1 MMRNFTLA
9 LILLISGGCTQ
20 MPPQK
25 TPETASTGT
34 GQNQTAATATNSI
47 PTRPQDPKMKAFID
61 DLMGKMTLEEKI
73 GQLNLVS
80 VGFTVTG
87 PVVSEN
93 VDENITKGL
102 VGGVFNTFTPIAVRK
117 LQEKAITQSRLK
129 IPLLFG
135 YDVIHGHR
143 TIFPMPIALAASW
156 DLAAIERSARIAADE
171 ASADGLNWVFSPM
184 VDIARD
190 PRWGRIAEGAGEDT
204 WLGCQ
209 IAKAMV
215 RGYQGNDLSANN
227 TVMACVKHFALYGA
241 AEAGRDYNTTDMSE
255 RRMME
260 EYLPPYKAALDAG
273 AASVMSS
280 FNDINGVAA
289 TGNRWLMTE
298 LLRNQWGFDGMVV
311 TDYTAI
317 NELIPHGL
325 GKNEYE
331 VAKVALDAGIDMDM
345 VGEVFLKHLGQLVK
359 DKKVTEDQ
367 INVACRRI
375 LEAKYKL
382 GLFEDPYRYANEQR
396 AKETLLKKEYRDAS
410 RDIARRTMVL
420 LKNRNQTLPL
430 KKTGSI
436 ALVGPLVKSQV
447 DQLGNWN
454 GAGDWKQAISV
465 EQGIRNVAGPGL
477 KITYAKGANIADDT
491 LMLRRL
497 NAHGGNIEVD
507 PRSAEAMIREAV
519 QVARR
524 ADVVV
529 AVVGESQGM
538 TGEASSRSDITLP
551 GRQLDLLKALKATGK
566 PLVVVLMNG
575 RPMALKWENDNV
587 DAMLEAWFPG
597 TEGGNAIADV
607 LFGNYNPSGKITA
620 TFPQNVGQVPIYYNA
635 KMTGRPYGGQQ
646 LDKYKSRYLDVSNDP
661 LYPFGFG
668 LSYTTFSI
676 SAPTLSTA
684 NLQPG
689 GNMTVSVQVQ
699 NTGNYDGE
707 EVVQLYVQDL
717 VGTVSRPVKE
727 LKNFRKVFLK
737 KGETQTV
744 TFTLTENDL
753 KFYDI
758 NMKYVAE
765 PGDFMV
771 YVGSNSRDVKSAP
784 FTLTASG
791 ASAGNP

>member
-1 MMRNFTLA
+1 MN
-9 LILLISGGCTQ
+9 
-20 MPPQK
+20 PQK
-25 TPETASTGT
+25 PQATPTETVKSQPEAGA
-34 GQNQTAATATNSI
+34 QNAAK
-47 PTRPQDPKMKAFID
+47 PRDPKMDAFID
-61 DLMGKMTLEEKI
+61 DLMAKMTLEEKI

-93 VDENITKGL
+93 VDEKITKGL

-117 LQEKAITQSRLK
+117 LQEKALNQSRLK

-143 TIFPMPIALAASW
+143 TIFPMPLGLAASW
-156 DLAAIERSARIAADE
+156 DLGAIERSARISADE

-184 VDIARD
+184 VDVARD
-190 PRWGRIAEGAGEDT
+190 ARWGRISEGSGEDT
-204 WLGCQ
+204 WLTSQ

-215 RGYQGNDLSANN
+215 HGYQGSDLTAYN

-241 AEAGRDYNTTDMSE
+241 AEAGRDYNTTDMSD
-255 RRMME
+255 RRMFD

-280 FNDINGVAA
+280 FNDINGIPA
-289 TGNRWLMTE
+289 TGNKWLMTD
-298 LLRNQWGFDGMVV
+298 LLRKQWGFDGFVV

-317 NELIPHGL
+317 NELIPHGM

-345 VGEVFLKHLGQLVK
+345 VGEVFLQHLNQLVK
-359 DKKVTEDQ
+359 DGKVTEEQ
-367 INVACRRI
+367 INIACRRI
-375 LEAKYKL
+375 LEGKYKL
-382 GLFEDPYRYANEQR
+382 GLFEDPFRYANEQR
-396 AKETLLKKEYRDAS
+396 AKETLLKKEYRDAA

-420 LKNRNQTLPL
+420 LKNQNQTLPL

-436 ALVGPLVKSQV
+436 ALVGPLVKSQI

-454 GAGDWKQAISV
+454 GAGDWKQAVSV
-465 EQGIRNVAGPGL
+465 EQGIRNVAPNV
-477 KITYAKGANIADDT
+477 KITYAKGANIASDT
-491 LMLRRL
+491 LMLKRL
-497 NAHGGNIEVD
+497 NAHGGMLEID
-507 PRSAEAMIREAV
+507 KRTPEAMIREAV
-519 QVARR
+519 QVARK

-538 TGEASSRSDITLP
+538 TGEASSRADITLP
-551 GRQLDLLKALKATGK
+551 GHQLELLKALKATGK

-575 RPMALKWENDNV
+575 RPLALKWENDNA
-587 DAMLEAWFPG
+587 DAILETWFAG

-620 TFPQNVGQVPIYYNA
+620 TFPQVVGQVPIYYSH
-635 KMTGRPYGGQQ
+635 KTTGRPYGGEM
-646 LDKYKSRYLDVSNDP
+646 LDKYKSRYLDVPNDP

-668 LSYTTFSI
+668 LSYTNFSYT
-676 SAPTLSTA
+676 APTLNSNT
-684 NLQPG
+684 LRPG
-689 GNMTVSVQVQ
+689 GTIEVTVQVK
-699 NTGNYDGE
+699 NTGNFDGE

-717 VGTVSRPVKE
+717 VGSVSRPVKE
-727 LKNFRKVFLK
+727 LKNFKKIFLK

-744 TFTLTENDL
+744 TFTLSEDDL
-753 KFYDI
+753 KFHDI
-758 NMKYVAE
+758 NMNYVAE
-765 PGDFMV
+765 PGEFNV
-771 YVGSNSRDVKSAP
+771 YVGTNSRDVQKAS
-784 FTLTASG
+784 FTLVK
-791 ASAGNP
+791 